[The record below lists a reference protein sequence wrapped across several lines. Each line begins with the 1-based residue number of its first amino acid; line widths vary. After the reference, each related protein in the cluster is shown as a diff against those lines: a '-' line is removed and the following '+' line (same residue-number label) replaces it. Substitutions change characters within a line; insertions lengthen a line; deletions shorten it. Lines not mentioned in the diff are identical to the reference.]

1 MMNLLEPLIP
11 TYSFLFIALS
21 ALLFVLLS
29 FMVIYFRFK
38 ENVAYGIGTDPKSGL
53 GKMARVHGNFA
64 EYAPIYLLE
73 LMALEIAGTEKIWIW
88 ILGSS
93 FLLSRL
99 LHWKGMFHR
108 KTPNPFRA
116 SGMMLTF
123 GGLIIMSLRLCWV
136 VFR

>member
-21 ALLFVLLS
+21 TLLYLLMS
-29 FMVIYFRFK
+29 WMVIYFRFK
-38 ENVAYGIGTDPKSGL
+38 EQVAFGLGSNPKSGL

-64 EYAPIYLLE
+64 EYAPLYLLE
-73 LMALEIAGTEKIWIW
+73 LMALEIAGTPKMWIW

-99 LHWKGMFHR
+99 FHWKGMFHP

-116 SGMMLTF
+116 TGMMLTF
-123 GGLIIMSLRLCWV
+123 GALIIMSVRLIWIVLR
-136 VFR
+136 

>member
-21 ALLFVLLS
+21 TLLFVLLS
-29 FMVIYFRFK
+29 FMVIYSRFK
-38 ENVAYGIGTDPKSGL
+38 ENVAYGIGIDPKSGL
-53 GKMARVHGNFA
+53 AKMARVHGNFA

-123 GGLIIMSLRLCWV
+123 GGLIVMSLRLCWI